1 MTYSAPRPR
10 TDAAVQ
16 QRTIVVI
23 DADDACRTRIA
34 DALRRAGYPVQ
45 EIESAAEA
53 REFLQLNGRMLAAI
67 IAIELPDA
75 TGYELCREIRDRH
88 GDRTA
93 IFFLSATRTKPAD
106 RVAGLLVGADDYL
119 SKPVEPDEVLAR
131 LRRFTRTTSPARDFE
146 LTPRESE
153 VLALLARG
161 LAQAQIAA
169 ELVISPRTVGTH
181 IHHILRK
188 LDVHSR
194 AEAVALAYRHG
205 LAGLSAAIVFAQAAL
220 DGCLI

>member
-1 MTYSAPRPR
+1 LPSAQRLGDVAVVPRQP
-10 TDAAVQ
+10 
-16 QRTIVVI
+16 IVVI
-23 DADDACRTRIA
+23 DADDECRTRIA
-34 DALRRAGYPVQ
+34 ETLRRAGYPVQ
-45 EIESAAEA
+45 EAQTALQGLELA
-53 REFLQLNGRMLAAI
+53 RSNGRLLAAI

-75 TGYELCREIRDRH
+75 TGYELCRAIRDRH

-93 IFFLSATRTKPAD
+93 IFFLSATRTEPGD

-119 SKPVEPDEVLAR
+119 SKPVEADELLAR
-131 LRRFTRTTSPARDFE
+131 LRRATRTNSTTHDFE

-153 VLALLARG
+153 VLSLLARG

-169 ELVISPRTVGTH
+169 ELFISPRTVGTH

-194 AEAVALAYRHG
+194 AEAVVIAYRHG
-205 LAGLSAAIVFAQAAL
+205 LAGLSTAIAVAEACL
-220 DGCLI
+220 DAV